1 MSQQINLFNP
11 IFLRQKKHFS
21 AVTMAQALGVIVL
34 AVLGLYL
41 YSLFE
46 FRGLKQESIKV
57 AAQLTTTQQQLAK
70 VTAEYAPRKKNPAQ
84 EEALKKAQAEL
95 DALKLAMTR
104 LKQDEFGDRK
114 GYSDYLRAFA
124 RQIVNGLWLTGFSI
138 RGAGSAIGIQGR
150 TLQPESVPAY
160 MNRLKQ
166 ESVLQGKSF
175 ATLEMEQS
183 KPEREAPGTAE
194 GKKETP
200 HFIEFDLRSMGVE
213 KTPAAASLARPAA
226 RAKPN
231 VVATPPVSASVAAPA
246 AESAN
251 SPGVKK

>member
-21 AVTMAQALGVIVL
+21 AVTMVQALGVIVL

-57 AAQLTTTQQQLAK
+57 MAQLTTTQQQLAK
-70 VTAEYAPRKKNPAQ
+70 VTAEYAPRKKSPAQ

-95 DALKLAMTR
+95 DALQLAMTR

-114 GYSDYLRAFA
+114 GYSEYLRAFA

-166 ESVLQGKSF
+166 ETVLQGKSF

-183 KPEREAPGTAE
+183 RPEAEAPGAAE
-194 GKKETP
+194 VKKDAP
-200 HFIEFDLRSMGVE
+200 RFIEFDLRSMGVE
-213 KTPAAASLARPAA
+213 KAPVVVSPARPVARAQASTPQVAASAP
-226 RAKPN
+226 
-231 VVATPPVSASVAAPA
+231 APA

-251 SPGVKK
+251 SSGVKK

>member
-21 AVTMAQALGVIVL
+21 AVTMVQALGVIVL

-57 AAQLTTTQQQLAK
+57 MAQLTTTQQQLAK

-166 ESVLQGKSF
+166 ETVLQGKSF

-200 HFIEFDLRSMGVE
+200 QFIEFDLRSMGVE
-213 KTPAAASLARPAA
+213 KAPAAAAPARPVA
-226 RAKPN
+226 RPQAS
-231 VVATPPVSASVAAPA
+231 TPPVAVSTPAPA

-251 SPGVKK
+251 SSGVKK